1 MVGASIPCKI
11 AASVVTR
18 GKALNLLRKID
29 KEYLVILS
37 VRTLLFITMSDDDDE
52 AQEGGA
58 LDTAIDYADMLLS
71 MSVVGAAYQYRTSE
85 EAPADY
91 KLLKTG
97 DNTVMDTTS
106 VSDATVYVSWRL
118 HAG

>member
-1 MVGASIPCKI
+1 MKDRQRISRNLVGSGTLPF
-11 AASVVTR
+11 
-18 GKALNLLRKID
+18 
-29 KEYLVILS
+29 VI
-37 VRTLLFITMSDDDDE
+37 MSDDDDE

-58 LDTAIDYADMLLS
+58 LDTAIDYAGDMLLS

-97 DNTVMDTTS
+97 DNTVMDTTPQFPMRQFMYLGEATRRLKEGTF
-106 VSDATVYVSWRL
+106 SDFFDAKEFAKHL
-118 HAG
+118 